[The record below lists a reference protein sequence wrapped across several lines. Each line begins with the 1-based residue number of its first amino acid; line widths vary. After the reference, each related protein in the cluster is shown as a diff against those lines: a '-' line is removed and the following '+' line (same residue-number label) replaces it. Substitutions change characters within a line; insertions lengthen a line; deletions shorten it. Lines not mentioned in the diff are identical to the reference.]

1 MNLREEQL
9 ADLRYIIKTAGRE
22 KLSKDDY
29 KRICGNLRISKF
41 YYDVDM
47 GEVYRFRSNRMPSIS
62 MEEEKDGDK
71 IILYN
76 DGQQTG
82 LCLKYTYYFED
93 KEYVHSY
100 QEFKIGI
107 RKEDLDLEILE
118 LFADVMYIL
127 LSRRNMKMMLDISEN
142 SDALTGIPNVVY
154 MQKKYKEITRVV
166 PGDELLVIRL
176 NLQNFKYVND
186 VASAR
191 AGDEAIIQ
199 YSRKICTYVGE
210 NEAVC
215 RLGGDNF
222 VLVIKKDNLEN
233 IRQKLGGVLISN
245 LKSAP
250 GCTFTI
256 STWMGIS
263 KEEKGEKKQFFERL
277 NEASAACELGKGKL
291 KQAVV
296 YFDDEL
302 VETISQS
309 RNIISMFHP
318 AIQKREFI
326 PYFQAKVDMRSGS
339 LVGFEALCRWK
350 HEGHFI
356 YPDQFIPVLDKNSLI
371 PELDITIFK
380 ATCSSVR
387 QWKNMGLNPP
397 VVSSNFSKKNLF
409 VPDIEDKIANIIDD
423 FGLSPDDMEIEIT
436 ESVKDTE
443 YEQLMS
449 FISNLKKRG
458 IRISIDDFGTG
469 YSSLSLIHNIDA
481 DVIKIDRSFVDKL
494 PEDKKSRILIESI
507 ISIAER
513 LHMSVIAEGV
523 ENEKQGKALLEMGCN
538 RAQGYFYSKPVDFEE
553 ATRLIEES
561 AFKPLYQ

>member
-1 MNLREEQL
+1 MRLTEEQA
-9 ADLRYIIKTAGRE
+9 ADLRHIIKAAGNDSLGE
-22 KLSKDDY
+22 SDY
-29 KRICGNLRISKF
+29 KMICEHLRISKY

-47 GEVYRFRSNRMPSIS
+47 EEAFRFDDHRYSHLPKGVV
-62 MEEEKDGDK
+62 KDGER
-71 IILYN
+71 IVLYS
-76 DGQQTG
+76 DGRDTG
-82 LCLKYTYYFED
+82 LCLKYTYYFEER
-93 KEYVHSY
+93 EYVHAY

-107 RKEDLDLEILE
+107 RKEDLDLEVLE
-118 LFADVMYIL
+118 FFADVLYIV
-127 LSRRNMKMMLDISEN
+127 LSRRNIKKMLDISQS
-142 SDALTGIPNVVY
+142 SDALTGIPNIVY
-154 MQKKYKEITRVV
+154 LQKKYREVTRTV
-166 PGDELLVIRL
+166 PGEEFLVIRI
-176 NLQNFKYVND
+176 NLQNFKYIND
-186 VASAR
+186 MAGAR

-199 YSRKICTYVGE
+199 YSRKICNLIGSDE
-210 NEAVC
+210 GVC

-222 VLVIKKDNLEN
+222 VFFIHKENLLKL
-233 IRQKLGGVLISN
+233 RQQLNPVVISN

-250 GCTFTI
+250 GSTFNV
-256 STWMGIS
+256 SPWMGIS
-263 KEEKGEKKQFFERL
+263 LENKGDKKQFFERL
-277 NEASAACELGKGKL
+277 NEASAACDLGKGKL
-291 KQAVV
+291 KMPVV
-296 YFDDEL
+296 YFDDDL

-309 RNIISMFHP
+309 KQIIAMFRP

-326 PYFQAKVDMRSGS
+326 PYFQAKVDMRSGE

-380 ATCSSVR
+380 ATCSAIR

-409 VPDIEDKIANIIDD
+409 VPDIEDKIADIIDD
-423 FGLSPDDMEIEIT
+423 YGLSPNDLEIEIT

-449 FISNLKKRG
+449 FIKNLKEKG

-481 DVIKIDRSFVDKL
+481 DAIKIDRSFVDKL
-494 PEDKKSRILIESI
+494 PEDKRSRILIESI
-507 ISIAER
+507 INIADR
-513 LHMSVIAEGV
+513 LQMSVIAEGV
-523 ENEKQGKALLEMGCN
+523 ENEKQGRALLEMGCN
-538 RAQGYFYSKPVDFEE
+538 RAQGYFYSKPVDFDE

-561 AFKPLYQ
+561 AFQPMG